1 MEKSRQTKCDCEVK
15 EDKKK
20 TKICSE
26 NLTAHALG
34 YIIMLRQVF
43 LMWLESGEPK
53 STAQILHP
61 VHTAVF
67 YAGHKDG
74 NLVRNVT
81 SLPTSELP
89 VTNQLSCSLRILPF
103 NIIF

>member
-1 MEKSRQTKCDCEVK
+1 MP
-15 EDKKK
+15 
-20 TKICSE
+20 
-26 NLTAHALG
+26 
-34 YIIMLRQVF
+34 RQVF

-53 STAQILHP
+53 STSQILHP

-81 SLPTSELP
+81 SSPTLELP
-89 VTNQLSCSLRILPF
+89 VTNQITLILIAHPA
-103 NIIF
+103 I